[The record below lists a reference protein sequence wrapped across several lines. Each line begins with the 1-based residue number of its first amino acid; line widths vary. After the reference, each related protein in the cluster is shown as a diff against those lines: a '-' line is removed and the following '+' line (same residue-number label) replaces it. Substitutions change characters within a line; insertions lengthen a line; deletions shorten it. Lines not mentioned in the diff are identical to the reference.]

1 MSGIAYRS
9 MVTEGDRWL
18 ERAVDGLQNGDD
30 VVGAGSCA
38 AIAQAYYHRAAL
50 EKPDTL
56 ASLLAAGAAAK
67 GAQAE
72 PAPVDDVDASMAR
85 HPAGSKRVTVNGPV
99 TQEQPRRVVDNP
111 QA

>member
-18 ERAVDGLQNGDD
+18 EQAVETFRNTGAADD
-30 VVGAGSCA
+30 AMA
-38 AIAQAYYHRAAL
+38 EATIAQAYYHRAAL

-72 PAPVDDVDASMAR
+72 PAPADDVDASMAR
-85 HPAGSKRVTVNGPV
+85 HPAGKQRVA
-99 TQEQPRRVVDNP
+99 EQPRRVVDNP